1 MTGSPRVLIVGGAG
15 QVGRELQRS
24 FASFGDIVAVDRES
38 LDIAI
43 PEEIRALI
51 RRVRPQ
57 VILNAAAYTAVD
69 RAESEPELAMAINGD
84 APRVLAEEARSS
96 DALLVHYST
105 DYVFDGSKAA
115 PWIEDDAPHPLSV
128 YGASKLAGEEAI
140 RESRRALSHLPHQ
153 LGLRSARKQ
162 LLAHDAAP
170 GARARCT
177 SGGRRSTWG
186 ADLIDRNRQCD
197 ACDCRRCPRR
207 PLRRT
212 GSVGW
217 PLPHDLFRRDHVVR
231 FRASHLRPH
240 STSARRTGS
249 GSESHCLE

>member
-115 PWIEDDAPHPLSV
+115 PWIEDDAPYPLSV

-140 RESRRALSHLPHQ
+140 RKVGGRYLIFRTSWVYGPH
-153 LGLRSARKQ
+153 GNNF
-162 LLAHDAAP
+162 LADDAAA
-170 GARARCT
+170 GAGARCT

-197 ACDCRRCPRR
+197 ACDCRRCPGR

-212 GSVGW
+212 RSVGW
-217 PLPHDLFRRDHVVR
+217 PLPYDLFRRDHVVR